1 MGAATGSLV
10 SPFVLAGI
18 DSNGTALDAGQLAV
32 LNTVAALAGGGAAGV
47 FGENATAGAT
57 WADNEALNN
66 DALHLDKVLGAVS
79 AFWQS
84 ARSAIP
90 GVHMAD
96 QAQAAASAGNYGMAA
111 ALALGSVADAGLSV
125 LTLGEGAAVKQ
136 AVGKVLATADTITV
150 YRAVSPEEFN
160 SIMQTGKFSFTSGA
174 NEMKQ
179 FGFNL
184 NEVMAYA
191 NTAPEY
197 AAIIKANIP
206 ASVIGKFGV
215 SYSIDP
221 FIFKSGV
228 LSVMK
233 ENQLNIFNSFV
244 TNVGHAY

>member
-1 MGAATGSLV
+1 
-10 SPFVLAGI
+10 
-18 DSNGTALDAGQLAV
+18 
-32 LNTVAALAGGGAAGV
+32 
-47 FGENATAGAT
+47 
-57 WADNEALNN
+57 
-66 DALHLDKVLGAVS
+66 
-79 AFWQS
+79 
-84 ARSAIP
+84 
-90 GVHMAD
+90 
-96 QAQAAASAGNYGMAA
+96 
-111 ALALGSVADAGLSV
+111 
-125 LTLGEGAAVKQ
+125 
-136 AVGKVLATADTITV
+136 
-150 YRAVSPEEFN
+150 
-160 SIMQTGKFSFTSGA
+160 
-174 NEMKQ
+174 MKQ